1 MKISSNS
8 FVRHASALSAALA
21 LAACGGFGTD
31 SIIGGTLTGLGAGLS
46 IVLTDNGADN
56 LTLTSDGKF
65 VFATKVAAGSAYSAA
80 VLTQPIGQTCT
91 VANAS
96 GTVNVAGSDVTNIAV
111 TCATT
116 SSVFV
121 TVTGLAA
128 GTGVTLSNGTT
139 ALSIASNGSYAFPGL
154 VAAGSTYTITIT
166 VPPVLPHKCTL
177 ANDTGTIPATGG
189 VTVTV
194 TCS

>member
-65 VFATKVAAGSAYSAA
+65 VFATKVAAGSNYSAA
-80 VLTQPIGQTCT
+80 VLTQPVGQTCSI
-91 VANAS
+91 ANAS

-121 TVTGLAA
+121 TVTGLAS
-128 GTGVTLSNGTT
+128 GSSVTLSNGTMS
-139 ALSIASNGSYAFPGL
+139 LPIAANGSYAFPGL
-154 VAAGSTYTITIT
+154 LAAGAAYKVTITT
-166 VPPVLPHKCTL
+166 QPGTGACTL
-177 ANDTGTIPATGG
+177 ANASGNIPATGG